1 MEIRFSVDSVKGGW
15 GGGSS
20 WTQDTDTVEQGFL
33 TFSSQIEFQSRIFLP
48 PQNKQN
54 GSYLINNQRYTPE
67 SV

>member
-1 MEIRFSVDSVKGGW
+1 MIFKGYCKKNLHLL
-15 GGGSS
+15 GGSS